1 LKILVTGG
9 AGFIGSFIVDALVR
23 EGHRVRIFDNIEPQV
38 HPGGKAPDYLNPEA
52 EFVRADVRDYEALAR
67 AVEDVEIVFHEAAM
81 VGVGQSMYQIS
92 RYMEVNTLGTANL
105 LDILVNRPNRVRKL
119 IVPSSMSTYG
129 EGAYRCA
136 ACGIVSPPL
145 RTEEQMASGDWEVH
159 CPVCGAVA
167 VPVPTPETKLQ
178 EINSIY
184 ALAKKDQEE
193 MVLNIGV
200 TYRIPVVA
208 LRYFNVFGP
217 RQSLSNPY
225 TGVAAIFMSRLKN
238 DHPPVVFED
247 GLQSRD
253 FISVHDIAR
262 ANLMVMNDDRAD
274 YGVFNVGAGRQIT
287 VRGIAET
294 LARVMDV
301 DIEPQI
307 LNKFR
312 KGDVRH
318 CFSDISKLKDA
329 IGFEPA
335 VSLEDGMREL
345 VEWSGSVA
353 ADDMVDRATRE
364 LEEKGLVG

>member
-1 LKILVTGG
+1 MKILVTGG

-159 CPVCGAVA
+159 CPVCGAV
-167 VPVPTPETKLQ
+167 
-178 EINSIY
+178 EI
-184 ALAKKDQEE
+184 
-193 MVLNIGV
+193 G
-200 TYRIPVVA
+200 
-208 LRYFNVFGP
+208 
-217 RQSLSNPY
+217 
-225 TGVAAIFMSRLKN
+225 
-238 DHPPVVFED
+238 
-247 GLQSRD
+247 
-253 FISVHDIAR
+253 R
-262 ANLMVMNDDRAD
+262 AHV
-274 YGVFNVGAGRQIT
+274 
-287 VRGIAET
+287 
-294 LARVMDV
+294 
-301 DIEPQI
+301 
-307 LNKFR
+307 
-312 KGDVRH
+312 
-318 CFSDISKLKDA
+318 
-329 IGFEPA
+329 
-335 VSLEDGMREL
+335 
-345 VEWSGSVA
+345 
-353 ADDMVDRATRE
+353 
-364 LEEKGLVG
+364 